1 MYGCISDSESNI
13 TNFVITGK
21 ALYGTGNN
29 STNHVHNEITVT
41 GPEYNMTQVEFK
53 KKPDSKK
60 YNWINTTLVLV
71 MTVFALVSLAYLV
84 MQIVE
89 KNMKRKANV

>member
-1 MYGCISDSESNI
+1 
-13 TNFVITGK
+13 
-21 ALYGTGNN
+21 
-29 STNHVHNEITVT
+29 
-41 GPEYNMTQVEFK
+41 MTQVELK

>member
-1 MYGCISDSESNI
+1 
-13 TNFVITGK
+13 
-21 ALYGTGNN
+21 
-29 STNHVHNEITVT
+29 
-41 GPEYNMTQVEFK
+41 MTQIEFK

-89 KNMKRKANV
+89 KNKIMKRKANV